1 MAAQGSP
8 EYSTAPGND
17 YPAHEE
23 TYVNFTYLVL
33 IGILFVI
40 TICLGLTVGGVK
52 GNWLVG
58 GLLIFFGSVA
68 AVVSLLMKAK
78 QPSYIMLVLGFLA
91 LAFA

>member
-1 MAAQGSP
+1 MAAHGSP

-17 YPAHEE
+17 YPAHED
-23 TYVNFTYLVL
+23 TYENFTYLVL
-33 IGILFVI
+33 IGIVFVI

-52 GNWLVG
+52 NNWLIG
-58 GLLIFFGSVA
+58 GGLIFFGSVA
-68 AVVSLLMKAK
+68 AVVSVLMKAK

>member
-1 MAAQGSP
+1 MAAHGSP

-17 YPAHEE
+17 YPAHED
-23 TYVNFTYLVL
+23 TYENFTYLVL
-33 IGILFVI
+33 IGILTVI

-58 GLLIFFGSVA
+58 GGLIFFGSIAGA
-68 AVVSLLMKAK
+68 ASVLMKAK

>member
-1 MAAQGSP
+1 MAAHVSP

-23 TYVNFTYLVL
+23 MYESFTYLVL
-33 IGILFVI
+33 IGILTVI

-52 GNWLVG
+52 DNWLVG
-58 GLLIFFGSVA
+58 GSLIFFGSIAGVLSVA
-68 AVVSLLMKAK
+68 MKAK

>member
-1 MAAQGSP
+1 MTAHGSQ

-23 TYVNFTYLVL
+23 TYENFTYLVL
-33 IGILFVI
+33 IGILTVI

-52 GNWLVG
+52 DNWLVG
-58 GLLIFFGSVA
+58 GGLIFFGSIA
-68 AVVSLLMKAK
+68 GAVSVMMKAK